1 MNEQFSHLG
10 VIFSNHGGPQQLFPV
25 GPLID
30 ETVEGSQGKSIK
42 TLAHSFPVIEIAL
55 KRANVETIQKRD

>member
-1 MNEQFSHLG
+1 M
-10 VIFSNHGGPQQLFPV
+10 VAPQQLFPV

>member
-10 VIFSNHGGPQQLFPV
+10 VIFSNHGGPPTIIS
-25 GPLID
+25 GGSLID